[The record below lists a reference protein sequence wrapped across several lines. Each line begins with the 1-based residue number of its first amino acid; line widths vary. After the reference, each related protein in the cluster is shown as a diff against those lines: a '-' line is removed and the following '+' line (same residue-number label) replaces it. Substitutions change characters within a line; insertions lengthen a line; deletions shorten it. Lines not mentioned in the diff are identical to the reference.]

1 MAVPSNRP
9 MCLKQHTRQMRTFRA
24 LIGYQPGLLSD
35 RRDCNHL
42 VHRGAAS
49 WAVSPVV
56 SARSASVR
64 HDTRP
69 LRWGSMSHIP
79 PPEVTRDATVGCR
92 WGAKQSC
99 PRWSTV
105 RGPSPLHPAQ
115 GVANRHGLATERLAL
130 WRSASIAGL
139 AMARSDVALA
149 LNSRRRTSSIGR
161 PIAVA
166 VGGHG
171 TPYSLAENPR

>member
-1 MAVPSNRP
+1 
-9 MCLKQHTRQMRTFRA
+9 MCLKQHARQVRTFRA
-24 LIGYQPGLLSD
+24 LVGYQPGLLSD

-42 VHRGAAS
+42 VHRDAAS

-69 LRWGSMSHIP
+69 LRWGSMSHMP
-79 PPEVTRDATVGCR
+79 PTEVTRYAKVGCR

-105 RGPSPLHPAQ
+105 RGPSPSHQSGSPLQ
-115 GVANRHGLATERLAL
+115 
-130 WRSASIAGL
+130 AGL
-139 AMARSDVALA
+139 ERGSRPSGFRCVQPRPAAFREPWSGKSPNSATSRPAGCCAPRRVGPRRSSCRA
-149 LNSRRRTSSIGR
+149 S
-161 PIAVA
+161 AVELR
-166 VGGHG
+166 G
-171 TPYSLAENPR
+171 